1 MAGAPDVARR
11 VAHGVLHAAA
21 ARRARGLARGVE
33 GQAEPPLHDDA
44 HRPRRHAKLA
54 PYRHRVEHVARVRLA
69 RRDKTHHNTTLIGH
83 GESDSSVLSCVPPLA
98 IPIVFQAHS
107 FK

>member
-21 ARRARGLARGVE
+21 ARRARGLARGEGLVE

-54 PYRHRVEHVARVRLA
+54 PHRHRVEHVA
-69 RRDKTHHNTTLIGH
+69 
-83 GESDSSVLSCVPPLA
+83 LS
-98 IPIVFQAHS
+98 IINIINIKKS
-107 FK
+107 